1 MQIILVRKKIISF
14 SLIVLVLLLI
24 GSFLHSYFQKDVQ
37 TIQPIYIGNTSEK
50 AVALMVNVD
59 WGEDLIP
66 GLLKIMEEKK
76 VTATFF
82 ITGRF
87 AKKYPEIIRQI
98 AAAGHEIGNH
108 GYAHPHPDQL
118 SLEQN
123 KKELTDTENVFK
135 DLQIAY
141 AKIFASPYGEHGDN
155 VLQAANELG
164 YQVIMWTLD
173 TVDWQNP
180 SPGMILERIL
190 PRADNGS
197 LILMHPK
204 ECTVQALPDLIDAL
218 QKDGFAFKKVS
229 EIISG
234 KLSHTK

>member
-1 MQIILVRKKIISF
+1 MQIILIRKKIISL
-14 SLIVLVLLLI
+14 SMLILALLLI
-24 GSFLHSYFQKDVQ
+24 GGFLHSYLQKDVQ
-37 TIQPIYIGNTSEK
+37 TIQPIYIGNTTEK
-50 AVALMVNVD
+50 AVAFMVNVD
-59 WGEDLIP
+59 WGEELIP
-66 GLLKIMEEKK
+66 DLLNIMEGKK

-87 AKKYPEIIRQI
+87 AKKYPEIIKQI
-98 AAAGHEIGNH
+98 AEDGHEIGNH
-108 GYAHPHPDQL
+108 GYSHPHPDKL
-118 SLEQN
+118 TLEQN
-123 KKELTDTENVFK
+123 KKELTDTETVFR
-135 DLQIAY
+135 DLQIDC

-155 VLQAANELG
+155 VMQAANELG

-204 ECTVQALPDLIDAL
+204 ECTLQALPDLIGSL
-218 QKDGFAFKKVS
+218 KKEGFAFKKVS
-229 EIISG
+229 EIINP
-234 KLSHTK
+234 